1 MSDMDF
7 GHVPLVKVTR
17 GDAVESVHYG
27 AIVVADARGAVLF
40 HVGSPETTTFL
51 RSAAKPFQVLPI
63 LSSGAAD
70 HFGFTSKE
78 LAVIIA
84 SHNGEKMHLD
94 AVRAILKKVPLKES
108 DLQCGAHAPYYR
120 PAASAL
126 AKSGKSP
133 SVLHNNCSGKHA
145 GMLALSKFWKA
156 PLGSY
161 LAPSHP
167 VQKAVL
173 RVLSQYCNVSEAA
186 ILGGV
191 DGCSAPTFALSLRQ
205 AAQGYARL
213 MDPRFG
219 SRADQNAAG
228 RAVSAM
234 RRYPE
239 MVGGTGRL
247 DNALMRA
254 VGKSFIAKIGAEG
267 FYGLAYR
274 DQGKGIGIALKIAD
288 GNGDRAR
295 ATATVELLVQLGL
308 LGKGKAARLL
318 GSQGLPQVHNV
329 RGKSVGRVAGLFHIT

>member
-1 MSDMDF
+1 MSDFDF

-27 AIVVADARGAVLF
+27 AIVVADSRGAVLAG
-40 HVGSPETTTFL
+40 VGSPEATTFL

-63 LSSGAAD
+63 LTSGAAD
-70 HFGFTSKE
+70 HYRLTRKD

-94 AVRAILKKVPLKES
+94 AVRAVLKKAALKES
-108 DLQCGAHAPYYR
+108 DLQCGSHAPFYR
-120 PAASAL
+120 PAAVAL

-145 GMLALSKFWKA
+145 GMLALARFWKA

-161 LAPSHP
+161 LAPDHP

-173 RVLSQYCNVSEAA
+173 RVLSLYCNVSEAA

-191 DGCSAPTFALSLRQ
+191 DGCSAPTFAVSLRQ

-213 MDPRFG
+213 LDPHFG
-219 SRADQNAAG
+219 SREERDAAG

-234 RRYPE
+234 RGYPE
-239 MVGGTGRL
+239 LVGGTGRL

-274 DQGKGIGIALKIAD
+274 DNGKGIGIALKIAD

-295 ATATVELLVQLGL
+295 ATATVELLMQMGL
-308 LGKGKAARLL
+308 LGKAKAARLL
-318 GSQGLPQVHNV
+318 DSQGLPQVRNV
-329 RGKSVGRVAGLFHIT
+329 RQKSVGRVAGLFQIA

>member
-27 AIVVADARGAVLF
+27 AIVVADSRGTVLF
-40 HVGSPETTTFL
+40 HVGSPEATTFL
-51 RSAAKPFQVLPI
+51 RSAAKPFQVLPV
-63 LSSGAAD
+63 LTSGAAD
-70 HFGFTSKE
+70 HYGFNRKE
-78 LAVIIA
+78 LAVIIS
-84 SHNGEKMHLD
+84 SHSGEKMHVD
-94 AVRAILKKVPLKES
+94 AVRAVLKKAALKES

-120 PAASAL
+120 PAAAAL

-145 GMLALSKFWKA
+145 GMLALSRLWKA

-191 DGCSAPTFALSLRQ
+191 DGCSAPTFAVSLRQ

-213 MDPRFG
+213 LDPRFG
-219 SRADQNAAG
+219 SPEDQKAAG
-228 RAVSAM
+228 RAVAAM
-234 RRYPE
+234 RSHPE

-274 DQGKGIGIALKIAD
+274 EKGKGIGIALKVAD

-308 LGKGKAARLL
+308 LGSQKAARLL
-318 GSQGLPQVHNV
+318 DSQGLPQVHNV
-329 RGKSVGRVAGLFHIT
+329 RGKPVGRVAGLFQIG

>member
-1 MSDMDF
+1 MSDIDF
-7 GHVPLVKVTR
+7 GHVPLVMVTR

-27 AIVVADARGAVLF
+27 AIVVVDSRGAVLA
-40 HVGSPETTTFL
+40 HAGSPEATTFL

-63 LSSGAAD
+63 LTSGAAD
-70 HFGFTSKE
+70 HFGLTRKE

-84 SHNGEKMHLD
+84 SHSGEKMHVN
-94 AVRAILKKVPLKES
+94 AVRSVLKKAGLRES
-108 DLQCGAHAPYYR
+108 DLQCGSHAPYYR
-120 PAASAL
+120 PAAAAL

-145 GMLALSKFWKA
+145 GMLALAKFWKA

-161 LAPSHP
+161 LSPGHP

-173 RVLSQYCNVSEAA
+173 KVLSLYCNVSEAA

-205 AAQGYARL
+205 VALGYARL
-213 MDPRFG
+213 QDPHFG
-219 SRADQNAAG
+219 SGVEHRAAG

-234 RRYPE
+234 RSYPE
-239 MVGGTGRL
+239 LVGGTGRL

-274 DQGKGIGIALKIAD
+274 DNGKGIGMALKIAD

-295 ATATVELLVQLGL
+295 ATATVELLMQVGL
-308 LGKGKAARLL
+308 LGKAKAARLL
-318 GSQGLPQVHNV
+318 DSQGLPQLRNV
-329 RGKSVGRVAGLFHIT
+329 RGKSVGRVAGLFQIG

>member
-1 MSDMDF
+1 MSDIDF

-27 AIVVADARGAVLF
+27 AIVVADSRGAVLA
-40 HVGSPETTTFL
+40 HAGSPEATTFL

-63 LSSGAAD
+63 LTSGAAD
-70 HFGFTSKE
+70 HFGLTRKE
-78 LAVIIA
+78 LAVIIS
-84 SHNGEKMHLD
+84 SHSGEKIHVD
-94 AVRAILKKVPLKES
+94 TVRSVLKKAGLRES
-108 DLQCGAHAPYYR
+108 DLQCGSHAPYYR
-120 PAASAL
+120 PAAAAL

-145 GMLALSKFWKA
+145 GMLALAKFWKA

-161 LAPSHP
+161 LSPGHP

-173 RVLSQYCNVSEAA
+173 KVLSLYCNVSEAA

-205 AAQGYARL
+205 VAQGYARL
-213 MDPRFG
+213 QDPHFG
-219 SRADQNAAG
+219 SGMEQRAAG

-234 RRYPE
+234 RSYPE
-239 MVGGTGRL
+239 LVGGTGRL

-274 DQGKGIGIALKIAD
+274 DNGKGIGIALKIAD

-295 ATATVELLVQLGL
+295 ATATVELLMQVGL
-308 LGKGKAARLL
+308 LGKAKAARLL
-318 GSQGLPQVHNV
+318 DSQGLPQLRNV
-329 RGKSVGRVAGLFHIT
+329 RGKSVGRVAGLFQIG